1 VDGIAGMI
9 FAGAVALAGGLG
21 GSMLIATLYVR
32 RHGDRQGVEG
42 PGVPARTTA
51 ALEFVRAY
59 DDLAYLAAPG
69 VGYRARSTDSH
80 GQQERLDE
88 AVEHLSRSAITLR
101 LLCTEEAY
109 RAVEDAAQLCEQVA
123 QALSGRA
130 TRAAAPRIEETAAAL
145 QAHRHGLFAVLRAEI
160 ARA

>member
-1 VDGIAGMI
+1 MI
-9 FAGAVALAGGLG
+9 LDGAVALGGGLG
-21 GSMLIATLYVR
+21 GSMLIATQYAR
-32 RHGDRQGVEG
+32 RHGDSHGVEG
-42 PGVPARTTA
+42 PGAPARTIA

-59 DDLAYLAAPG
+59 DELAYLAAPG
-69 VGYRARSTDSH
+69 LGSCASSTDGH

-109 RAVEDAAQLCEQVA
+109 RAVEDAARLCEQVA

-145 QAHRHGLFAVLRAEI
+145 QAHRNGLFAVLRAEI

>member
-1 VDGIAGMI
+1 MDGIAGMI
-9 FAGAVALAGGLG
+9 CVGAVALAGGLG
-21 GSMLIATLYVR
+21 GSMLIATLSAH

-42 PGVPARTTA
+42 PRAPVRTIA

-59 DDLAYLAAPG
+59 DELAYLAAPG
-69 VGYRARSTDSH
+69 PGSRAHSTDGH

-88 AVEHLSRSAITLR
+88 AVEHISRSAVTLR

-109 RAVEDAAQLCEQVA
+109 QAVEDAARLCEQVA
-123 QALSGRA
+123 QALSGRVA
-130 TRAAAPRIEETAAAL
+130 RAAAPRFEEAAAAL
-145 QAHRHGLFAVLRAEI
+145 QAHRNGLFTVLRAEI